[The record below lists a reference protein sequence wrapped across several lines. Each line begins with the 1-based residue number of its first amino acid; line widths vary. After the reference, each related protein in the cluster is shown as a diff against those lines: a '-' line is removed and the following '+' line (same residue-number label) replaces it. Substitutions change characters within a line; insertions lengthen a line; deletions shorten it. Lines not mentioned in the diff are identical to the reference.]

1 MLPFQY
7 PQAYNDVALIRLKE
21 EDKLSFDGK
30 IRKICL
36 PKETNAEPNK
46 WFQYQIN
53 LIGYGKT
60 RQDSISQL
68 RTATMVVMPNKNCN
82 EQFEKGIALYSNIR
96 ISLPKNPLIMKNQL
110 CSGTSGFTD
119 DAGSCAGDSG
129 SPGVFFDYT
138 RDAYMQVG
146 VLHGGVTQCSSNLL
160 PSIYT
165 RIDEPGVLEFIK
177 NELND
182 NVGKFYFCY

>member
-30 IRKICL
+30 IRKLCL
-36 PKETNAEPNK
+36 PKETSAEPNK
-46 WFQYQIN
+46 WFRNQIN

-60 RQDSISQL
+60 RQDSTSQL
-68 RTATMVVMPNKNCN
+68 RAATMVIMPNNNCN
-82 EQFEKGIALYSNIR
+82 DQLEKGIALYRNIR

-110 CSGTSGFTD
+110 CSGISGFTGD

-129 SPGVFFDYT
+129 SPAIIKDWTSG
-138 RDAYMQVG
+138 AYMQIG
-146 VLHGGVTQCSSNLL
+146 VLHGGVTQCSSKHL

-165 RIDEPGVLEFIK
+165 RLDEPGVLEFIQ
-177 NELND
+177 NPLN
-182 NVGKFYFCY
+182 GGRF